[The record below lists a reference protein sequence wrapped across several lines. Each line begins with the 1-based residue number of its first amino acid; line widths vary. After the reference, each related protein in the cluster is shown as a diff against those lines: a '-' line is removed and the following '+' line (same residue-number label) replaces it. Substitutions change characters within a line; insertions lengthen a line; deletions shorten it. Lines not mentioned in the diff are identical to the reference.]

1 MSEKLEHEHDPGA
14 IARRLR
20 RGHRVEYFSDWIYG
34 GIDGAITTFAIVA
47 GSVGAGLSAR
57 VILILGFSNIIADGL
72 SMAAA
77 NYTGTKAEND
87 NAARLRAVEERHVKL
102 APAGEREEVRQIFA
116 AKGFAGELL
125 DQIVSV
131 ITSDKRLWVETM
143 LAEEHGIGKAR
154 RMPMRAALGTLV
166 GFLLCGLVPLLPYA
180 LSAPSPA
187 IIALV
192 ATTLVFFGIG
202 VWKSK
207 WSQQAWWRSG
217 VETLTIALLAAGAA
231 FLVGNLLSRLL

>member
-1 MSEKLEHEHDPGA
+1 MTDELEHDHDPGA

-34 GIDGAITTFAIVA
+34 GIDSAITTFAIVA

-87 NAARLRAVEERHVKL
+87 NAKRLRAVEEKHVRL
-102 APAGEREEVRQIFA
+102 APAGEREEIQQIFA
-116 AKGFAGELL
+116 AKGFAGDLL
-125 DQIVSV
+125 DQIVGV
-131 ITSDKRLWVETM
+131 ITSDRKLWVETM
-143 LAEEHGIGKAR
+143 LAEEHGIGQAKR
-154 RMPMRAALGTLV
+154 VPMRAAMGTLI
-166 GFLLCGLVPLLPYA
+166 GFLLCGLVPLLPFA

-187 IIALV
+187 MVALV

-202 VWKSK
+202 IWKSK

-217 VETLTIALLAAGAA
+217 LETLTIGLLAAGAA
-231 FLVGNLLSRLL
+231 FLVGDLLSRLI